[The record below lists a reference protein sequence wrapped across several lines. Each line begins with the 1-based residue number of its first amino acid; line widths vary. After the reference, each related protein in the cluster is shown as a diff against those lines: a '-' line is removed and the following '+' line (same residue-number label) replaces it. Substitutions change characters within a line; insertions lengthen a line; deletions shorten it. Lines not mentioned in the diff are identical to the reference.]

1 MKQLFGTDGMRG
13 EAGVFPLD
21 PATVALVGRSL
32 TTQLERSLGRKVRF
46 VTGRDTRE
54 SGTWIER
61 AIHAGI
67 KSAGADCESAGVIT
81 TPGVAFVA
89 REFGFDA
96 GIVISASHN
105 PYFDNGIK
113 VFSPTGKKIASE
125 IERAIERDVYQ
136 AESRIDI
143 SENEAVKDAEAKRYC
158 ERYLEHLLEGFPE
171 LSLDGYKIVV
181 DCANGAAFELAPELL
196 RRLGADVITIS
207 DAPDGKNINEGCGSL
222 HLDKLR
228 DRVLEEGAVIG
239 IAFDGDADRAL
250 FVDEKGNVVDGDAV
264 LWVMAR
270 LLSDNGRLANSTVV
284 ATVMSNLGLEVALGT
299 RNIRLLR
306 TSVGDK
312 YVLDELL
319 KTNSAVGGEQSGHII
334 FPQRSL
340 VGDGMMTALFVLEA
354 IFENDLPLS
363 EITSGF
369 TRFPQILVN
378 VKVREKTPFEEV
390 AAICEAARNVEAQLG
405 RTGRLLLRYSG
416 TENLARV
423 MIEGEDQAVIDGHAH
438 QLAEVIRAYLG

>member
-13 EAGVFPLD
+13 EAGTFPLD
-21 PATVALVGRSL
+21 RATVAIVGRSL
-32 TTQLERSLGRKVRF
+32 SRQLEEALGRKPRF

-54 SGTWIER
+54 SGTWIEA

-67 KSAGADCESAGVIT
+67 RSAGAEGESAGVIT
-81 TPGVAFVA
+81 TPGVAFVT

-125 IERAIERDVYQ
+125 IERAIERDVF
-136 AESRIDI
+136 ESTLPV
-143 SENEAVKDAEAKRYC
+143 ELQDATATESGNATRYS

-171 LSLDGYKIVV
+171 LALDGYRVVV
-181 DCANGAAFELAPELL
+181 DCANGAAFELAPELFG
-196 RRLGADVITIS
+196 RLGADVVAVS
-207 DAPDGKNINEGCGSL
+207 DKPDGRNINEGCGSL
-222 HLDKLR
+222 HLDGLR
-228 DRVLEEGAVIG
+228 DRVLEEDADIG

-270 LLSDNGRLANSTVV
+270 LLADNGGLANQTVV
-284 ATVMSNLGLEVALGT
+284 ATVMSNLGLEVALSA

-319 KTNSAVGGEQSGHII
+319 KTNSEVGGEQSGHII

-340 VGDGMMTALFVLEA
+340 VGDGMITALFVLEA
-354 IFENDLPLS
+354 IFENQRPLS

-369 TRFPQILVN
+369 TRYPQILVN
-378 VKVREKTPFEEV
+378 VKVREKRPFDEV
-390 AAICEAARNVEAQLG
+390 AAISEAAKTVERQLG
-405 RTGRLLLRYSG
+405 TNGRLLLRYSG

-423 MIEGEDQAVIDGHAH
+423 MIEGEDQAVIDGHAN
-438 QLAEVIRAYLG
+438 QLAEVIRANLG